1 MAQKKLRNIA
11 FSGTEDEMRN
21 LLSNRS
27 NVDVNDPKRGESPLH
42 KAIQHNRDM
51 GVAKALLEHPT
62 INVNSRDLNWRRPLH
77 IASTKDERWEFVKLL
92 LHHPEILVNATAD
105 YEITPLHVAA
115 RFACPKVV
123 DLLIKD
129 PRVKIDA
136 KTGFGLTA
144 LHLVAEGD
152 ENPDRELGSR
162 RPQEDRCKV
171 VQMLL
176 QAEWTLRSP
185 DVGSHL
191 NQSDDVKRFPIHY
204 GVECNSVEV
213 VEELL
218 KWDDIHI
225 NAKDNFG
232 LTPLHLATRSKAD
245 NREAIVKLLLH
256 VENIDINMGSGMPS
270 TNQKLREWEMPS
282 NWRSEFLP
290 FRPMEQ
296 EETTN
301 LTALHFAARMGS
313 PELVDLLFREPGIK
327 INVQDVDGCTPLH
340 MAAQAGH
347 VNVVERFLGQDP
359 CLIGLTTQNSNSFTP
374 LDLAIDKG
382 HVAVVK
388 VLLQFTAESDL
399 TRKNSC
405 SGNTTLHIA
414 TKSGCVEVTNM
425 LLEHANELHFNEE
438 NMDGNIPFHLD
449 SEEGNV
455 DEVKVVVDHVESYL
469 KDENNDKNTP
479 LQLAA
484 EGGHVDVVQ
493 LLLERCSTLDLE
505 VKNVHGNTLLHQATK
520 NGHDKVVKALL
531 DHAATEFDLDDENK
545 DGNTPLHLAAK
556 EGHVEVVRVLLGCGL
571 ELQLDAKNKDQ
582 NTPLHLAIEGGYL
595 EVVKVFLEHADGEN
609 CGLDSF
615 NVDGNRP
622 LHLAIEE
629 GHVEV
634 VKELLERART
644 KLNLYVTSYDY
655 NTPLHLAAEAGQD
668 EIVAM
673 LLALD
678 DTKQTTESDSTEM
691 NNDPKRDLNLNAT
704 NKEQNTPLHLACK
717 EGHDE
722 VVQVMLK
729 RFKELAL
736 DAINIRGNT
745 PLHLAAING
754 HVHIVNKLLKPE
766 AEVDLNG
773 RNKKGQT
780 ALHFATIKCHPN
792 VVKALCL
799 AKEERLRANLQDRNG
814 KTCLQYAKEGQQN
827 RKSKLLE
834 RSKLKFLLERPRKE
848 NFEEITN
855 RLMERSDVKDF
866 LERQYRDRQVFID
879 AANALLVGGALIAG
893 ITFASWLQP
902 PLSYT
907 TDYQFPQSSLGT
919 PPGVFE
925 SFAAVELHYSLRLF
939 WVFNTLSFFF
949 AIGTVISGAKAAF
962 PDLDTT
968 FIVVALRSVRKEL
981 QWTSILLLCS
991 VVTVLGSFVCAGFA
1005 VLPPIQK
1012 DMTSMQ
1018 ISVVVGLAICSWTI
1032 IKFLGKLRESLAKVL
1047 EREQKDDEMEE
1058 ETTSKGYNLCVSL
1071 PKRFWAWLQTVCQ
1084 GEVNTDDE
1092 MEEETTSKG
1101 EVNTDDK
1108 MEMEDSQTWLN
1119 TKTSSDLLVVITSK
1133 LSQRVKFRRGERLKD
1148 RDYGDYGAIQT
1159 YQAATWHEQTMSYY
1173 FEIKIKDNFRTLVSI
1188 GFTNENFKND
1198 IPPGQDSN
1206 TYGYDGE
1213 GRFWCDGHYVNRKE
1227 GVIQDLGVDFD
1238 LRYTKGDT
1246 VGAGVNYVT
1255 GEMFFTKK
1263 QKLVG
1268 LMRCNLKTTW
1278 YPTVG
1283 FYTWGWSPITNV
1295 EVNFKGPYN
1304 FDVSHYMLHSNLKTP
1319 KKWSLQPKLAFPPFF
1334 Q

>member
-1 MAQKKLRNIA
+1 M
-11 FSGTEDEMRN
+11 
-21 LLSNRS
+21 LLQHP
-27 NVDVNDPKRGESPLH
+27 NVRVND
-42 KAIQHNRDM
+42 
-51 GVAKALLEHPT
+51 
-62 INVNSRDLNWRRPLH
+62 
-77 IASTKDERWEFVKLL
+77 
-92 LHHPEILVNATAD
+92 TAW
-105 YEITPLHVAA
+105 YKITPLHVAA

-123 DLLIKD
+123 ELLIND
-129 PRVKIDA
+129 PRVKVDA
-136 KTGFGLTA
+136 TTDLGFTA

-152 ENPDRELGSR
+152 ENPDRDLGSR

-171 VQMLL
+171 VHMLL
-176 QAEWTLRSP
+176 QAQRTLRSS
-185 DVGSHL
+185 DVGCHL
-191 NQSDDVKRFPIHY
+191 NRSDDFKRFPIHY
-204 GVECNSVEV
+204 GVECDSVEV

-218 KWDDIHI
+218 KWDDIDI
-225 NAKDNFG
+225 NAQDIHG
-232 LTPLHLATRSKAD
+232 LTPLHLAIQSKAD

-282 NWRSEFLP
+282 NWRSEYLP

-296 EETTN
+296 EGSTN
-301 LTALHFAARMGS
+301 LTALHFAARTGS
-313 PELVDLLFREPGIK
+313 PEIVDLLFREPGIK
-327 INVQDVDGCTPLH
+327 INVQDDDGCTPLH
-340 MAAQAGH
+340 IAAQAGH

-469 KDENNDKNTP
+469 KEENNEKNTP
-479 LQLAA
+479 LHLAA
-484 EGGHVDVVQ
+484 EGGHAEVVQ

-505 VKNVHGNTLLHQATK
+505 VKNAHGNTLLHQATM
-520 NGHDKVVKALL
+520 NGHDKVVQVLL
-531 DHAATEFDLDDENK
+531 DHAATEFDFDDKNN

-571 ELQLDAKNKDQ
+571 ELRVDAKNKDC
-582 NTPLHLAIEGGYL
+582 NTPLHLAIKGGYL
-595 EVVKVFLEHADGEN
+595 EVVKVLLEHADGEK
-609 CGLDSF
+609 CGLDST
-615 NVDGNRP
+615 NVEGNSP

-634 VKELLERART
+634 VKQLLERAGT
-644 KLNLYVTSYDY
+644 KLELNKKNYIRNGC

-673 LLALD
+673 LLAFD
-678 DTKQTTESDSTEM
+678 ATKQTTESDSTEM
-691 NNDPKRDLNLNAT
+691 NNDQKRTTKLNLNAT
-704 NKEQNTPLHLACK
+704 NEEENTPLHLACK

-722 VVQVMLK
+722 VVDVMLK
-729 RFKELAL
+729 RVGELAL

-754 HVHIVNKLLKPE
+754 HVDIVNKLLKLE
-766 AEVDLNG
+766 GEVDLNG
-773 RNKKGQT
+773 RNKKEQT

-799 AKEERLRANLQDRNG
+799 AKEERLRANLQDKNG

-827 RKSKLLE
+827 RKSKLLD
-834 RSKLKFLLERPRKE
+834 RSKFKFLLESQRKE
-848 NFEEITN
+848 KFEEITN
-855 RLMERSDVKDF
+855 RLAERSDVKEF
-866 LERQYRDRQVFID
+866 LERQYRDVAN

-902 PLSYT
+902 PLGYT

-949 AIGTVISGAKAAF
+949 AIGTVMSGAKAAF

-981 QWTSILLLCS
+981 QWTSVLLLCS
-991 VVTVLGSFVCAGFA
+991 VVTVLGAFVCAGFA

-1012 DMTSMQ
+1012 DMTSMK
-1018 ISVVVGLAICSWTI
+1018 ISVVIGLAICSWTI
-1032 IKFLGKLRESLAKVL
+1032 IKFLGKLRESFAKVL
-1047 EREQKDDEMEE
+1047 EREQKDDETEE

-1071 PKRFWAWLQTVCQ
+1071 HKKFWAWLQTVCFMQ
-1084 GEVNTDDE
+1084 
-1092 MEEETTSKG
+1092 G

-1108 MEMEDSQTWLN
+1108 METEDSQTWLN
-1119 TKTSSDLLVVITSK
+1119 RKTSSDLLVVTTSK
-1133 LSQRVKFRRGERLKD
+1133 LSQHVRSGEWAED
-1148 RDYGDYGAIQT
+1148 NWVCGAIQS

-1173 FEIKIKDNFRTLVSI
+1173 FEIKIKDNFDTLVSI

-1198 IPPGQDSN
+1198 RLPGQYSN
-1206 TYGYDGE
+1206 TYGYDG
-1213 GRFWCDGHYVNRKE
+1213 DGCFFYDGLYGNNKE

-1238 LRYTKGDT
+1238 LRYTRGDT

-1255 GEMFFTKK
+1255 GEMFFTKN
-1263 QKLVG
+1263 QTLVG
-1268 LMRCNLKTTW
+1268 LMRCNLKTTL
-1278 YPTVG
+1278 YPTFG
-1283 FYTWGWSPITNV
+1283 FMTRGSKPITNV

-1304 FDVSHYMLHSNLKTP
+1304 FDVSHYMRHSNLKTP